1 MQQKKILVN
10 IITNMKKNISDGI
23 KKGEISPDRDV
34 EEAVKTYVAS
44 LNILM

>member
-1 MQQKKILVN
+1 MEL
-10 IITNMKKNISDGI
+10 

-34 EEAVKTYVAS
+34 EEAVKNYVAS